1 MPLVSIVI
9 PCYNHGM
16 FIDDALA
23 SVEKIRE
30 KDLFETVIINDGST
44 DEFTNRHLE
53 ELSRQGHRVINQVNM
68 GLSAARNIGI
78 SMTTGKYIMP
88 LDSDNMIRAE
98 YLYRGI
104 EIMEKEEDITVVY
117 GNRMQFGEINAERK
131 AYPFNLQ
138 RLMLGNFIDACAIFR
153 RTGWEHVGGYDTKM
167 KTGSEDWEF
176 WLNLAFHGHK
186 FKYVDEILFDYR
198 VLGTS
203 MAHTLNAQKS
213 KPNAVTEHIIQ
224 KHRDFFGPQYID
236 ENLLDKFGKSPLG
249 FIGKMILK
257 KYFPAKFENMVQK
270 GKLRR
275 YI

>member
-1 MPLVSIVI
+1 
-9 PCYNHGM
+9 M

-53 ELSRQGHRVINQVNM
+53 ELSRQGHRVINQANM
-68 GLSAARNIGI
+68 GLSAARNTGI

-88 LDSDNMIRAE
+88 LDSDNMIRPE

-104 EIMEKEEDITVVY
+104 EIMEKEEDITIVY

-153 RTGWEHVGGYDTKM
+153 RTGWEHVGGYDTNM

-257 KYFPAKFENMVQK
+257 KYFPAKFEDMVQK